1 MTSFTSYVVYVAD
14 LRPDDV
20 IDGRKVHT
28 NRGALTIRLATRGW
42 VAREGDSVDAV
53 VGPILDKEE
62 FIAALQDFAWT
73 R

>member
-1 MTSFTSYVVYVAD
+1 MQSFANPDKRAWLCNKKREHFMSWYRLFLPFAGAYFLSY
-14 LRPDDV
+14 LFR
-20 IDGRKVHT
+20 
-28 NRGALTIRLATRGW
+28 TIN
-42 VAREGDSVDAV
+42 AV